1 MDTPGGSYTPPP
13 PPPDPPSTG
22 GSYTPPSPPP
32 STGGAPASPSGGDI
46 VYPQQPPK
54 DPILIAV
61 LNLVV
66 AGCLGYF
73 MIGQKMKGI
82 VAVIAWVLGLATC
95 GVVSGLVSIVA
106 AIDGY
111 MQAQHLQAGT
121 PVAQWTFFNDH
132 K

>member
-13 PPPDPPSTG
+13 PPPP
-22 GSYTPPSPPP
+22 
-32 STGGAPASPSGGDI
+32 TGGAPVAPSGGGAL

-54 DPILIAV
+54 DPVLIAI

-82 VAVIAWVLGLATC
+82 VAVIAWVLGLFFTC
-95 GVVSGLVSIVA
+95 GTVSGLVSIVS

-111 MQAQHLQAGT
+111 MQAQHLKAGT
-121 PVAQWTFFNDH
+121 PLAEWTFFDQH
-132 K
+132 R

>member
-1 MDTPGGSYTPPP
+1 MTNVPPPTPGK
-13 PPPDPPSTG
+13 G
-22 GSYTPPSPPP
+22 GEL
-32 STGGAPASPSGGDI
+32 

-54 DPILIAV
+54 DPVLIAV

-82 VAVIAWVLGLATC
+82 IAVIAWGLGLLSC
-95 GVVSGLVSIVA
+95 GIVSGLVAIVA

-111 MQAQHLQAGT
+111 PQAQYPKGNL
-121 PVAQWTFFNDH
+121 PVPQSTFFNDRRY
-132 K
+132 

>member
-13 PPPDPPSTG
+13 PPPPTG
-22 GSYTPPSPPP
+22 GTP
-32 STGGAPASPSGGDI
+32 AAPSGGDI

-54 DPILIAV
+54 DPVLIAV
-61 LNLVV
+61 LNLGV

-82 VAVIAWVLGLATC
+82 VAVIAWILGLFFTC
-95 GVVSGLVSIVA
+95 GTVSGLVSIIS

-111 MQAQHLQAGT
+111 LQAQHLQAGM

>member
-13 PPPDPPSTG
+13 PPPTTG
-22 GSYTPPSPPP
+22 GTPA
-32 STGGAPASPSGGDI
+32 GPSGGDL

-54 DPILIAV
+54 DPVLIAI
-61 LNLVV
+61 LNLIV

-82 VAVIAWVLGLATC
+82 VAVIAWCLGLFSC
-95 GVVSGLVSIVA
+95 GIVSGIVASVA

-111 MQAQHLQAGT
+111 LQSQQLKAGV

>member
-13 PPPDPPSTG
+13 PPPPTG
-22 GSYTPPSPPP
+22 GTP
-32 STGGAPASPSGGDI
+32 APAGGGGDL
-46 VYPQQPPK
+46 VYPTQPPK
-54 DPILIAV
+54 DPVLIAI

-82 VAVIAWVLGLATC
+82 VAVIAWVLGLC
-95 GVVSGLVSIVA
+95 SFGIVSGIVAIVA

-111 MQAQHLQAGT
+111 LQAQHLKANM

-132 K
+132 R

>member
-1 MDTPGGSYTPPP
+1 METPGGSYSAPPP
-13 PPPDPPSTG
+13 PPPPPTG
-22 GSYTPPSPPP
+22 TPA
-32 STGGAPASPSGGDI
+32 APGGDI

-54 DPILIAV
+54 DPVLIAV

-82 VAVIAWVLGLATC
+82 VAVIAWVLGLASC
-95 GVVSGLVSIVA
+95 GIVSGLVAIVA

-111 MQAQHLQAGT
+111 LQAQHLKAGM

>member
-13 PPPDPPSTG
+13 PPPPAPTG
-22 GSYTPPSPPP
+22 TP
-32 STGGAPASPSGGDI
+32 GGGDI

-54 DPILIAV
+54 DPVLIAV
-61 LNLVV
+61 LNLIV

-82 VAVIAWVLGLATC
+82 VAVVAWILGLFFTC
-95 GVVSGLVSIVA
+95 GTVSGLVAIVA

-111 MQAQHLQAGT
+111 LQAQHLKAGM

-132 K
+132 R

>member
-13 PPPDPPSTG
+13 PPPPPTG
-22 GSYTPPSPPP
+22 GTPAP
-32 STGGAPASPSGGDI
+32 TGGGDL

-54 DPILIAV
+54 DPVLIAV
-61 LNLVV
+61 LNGLV
-66 AGCLGYF
+66 AGCVGYF

-82 VAVIAWVLGLATC
+82 TAVIAWVLGAFFTC
-95 GVVSGLVSIVA
+95 GTVSLLVSVVA

-111 MQAQHLQAGT
+111 LQAQQLKAGV

-132 K
+132 R

>member
-13 PPPDPPSTG
+13 PPSPAG
-22 GSYTPPSPPP
+22 GSPV
-32 STGGAPASPSGGDI
+32 APSGGEI

-54 DPILIAV
+54 DPVLIAV
-61 LNLVV
+61 LNLIV

-82 VAVIAWVLGLATC
+82 VAVIIWVAGLFFTC
-95 GVVSGLVSIVA
+95 GTVSGLVSVVA

-111 MQAQHLQAGT
+111 LQAQLLKAGT

-132 K
+132 R

>member
-13 PPPDPPSTG
+13 PPPTG
-22 GSYTPPSPPP
+22 GTPA
-32 STGGAPASPSGGDI
+32 APGGDL

-54 DPILIAV
+54 DPVLIAV

-82 VAVIAWVLGLATC
+82 VAVIIWVVAAVPTC
-95 GVVSGLVSIVA
+95 GTVSGLVSIVA
-106 AIDGY
+106 AVDGY
-111 MQAQHLQAGT
+111 MQAQQLKAGV

-132 K
+132 R

>member
-13 PPPDPPSTG
+13 PPPP
-22 GSYTPPSPPP
+22 
-32 STGGAPASPSGGDI
+32 TGGAPVAPSGGDL

-54 DPILIAV
+54 DPVLIAV
-61 LNLVV
+61 LNFVL

-82 VAVIAWVLGLATC
+82 VAVIAFILGIFFTC
-95 GVVSGLVSIVA
+95 GTVSMLVAIIA

-111 MQAQHLQAGT
+111 LQAQHLKAGY

-132 K
+132 R

>member
-13 PPPDPPSTG
+13 PPPLTG
-22 GSYTPPSPPP
+22 GTP
-32 STGGAPASPSGGDI
+32 APAGGGDI

-54 DPILIAV
+54 DPVLIAV
-61 LNLVV
+61 LNALV
-66 AGCLGYF
+66 AGCVGYF

-82 VAVIAWVLGLATC
+82 VAVIAWVVGAIFTC
-95 GVVSGLVSIVA
+95 GTVSLLVSIVA

-111 MQAQHLQAGT
+111 LQAMQLKANV

-132 K
+132 R

>member
-13 PPPDPPSTG
+13 PPPPPTG
-22 GSYTPPSPPP
+22 GTPA
-32 STGGAPASPSGGDI
+32 APGGDL

-54 DPILIAV
+54 DPVLIAV

-82 VAVIAWVLGLATC
+82 AAVVIWCLGLC
-95 GVVSGLVSIVA
+95 SFGIVSGLVAIVA

-111 MQAQHLQAGT
+111 LQAQHLKAGT
-121 PVAQWTFFNDH
+121 PVAQWTFFDQH
-132 K
+132 R

>member
-13 PPPDPPSTG
+13 PPPPTG
-22 GSYTPPSPPP
+22 GSPA
-32 STGGAPASPSGGDI
+32 APGGGDI

-54 DPILIAV
+54 DPVLIAI

-73 MIGQKMKGI
+73 MIGQKLKGI
-82 VAVIAWVLGLATC
+82 TAIIAWIVGAIFTC
-95 GVVSGLVSIVA
+95 GTVSLLVSIVG

-111 MQAQHLQAGT
+111 MQAQHLKAGF
-121 PVAQWTFFNDH
+121 PLAQWSFFDKH
-132 K
+132 L